1 MRSAYSLLLKLEA
14 ILAATFLVLM
24 VILIF
29 TGGVARLIR
38 YPQNWTIDLAT
49 CFFAW
54 AAFLCADIAWRKDA
68 LMSIELVAPRLPQKA
83 QQVLLYTNYAIICV
97 FLLYVIYSGTQ
108 LAWVSRARSF
118 QGIPEISYSW
128 VTMSLPVGGV
138 LLLIT
143 TLLKV
148 RAALRHGGPAKP
160 AERAG

>member
-83 QQVLLYTNYAIICV
+83 QQVLLYTNYAIICA

-148 RAALRHGGPAKP
+148 RAALRHGGPAKA